1 MFTKVKGG
9 RTGTQKLRSR
19 TLGVNHSRWNFCS
32 IQPIEIDFTW
42 ISKFQKFLSCVFSYR
57 RPVTLVTLQTVF
69 PVVNDNSI
77 HVVFYFWLWW
87 SHVTPVLNNVS
98 VKRYVCSDGLS
109 TMCYKNVQTLNTW
122 CFNFSFELLIYGYF
136 SWTSYGWEWMWREIA
151 DFSRVWEEWLYLL
164 VFQVKWVHLFSDSW
178 STSGHILEEFRSY
191 VECC

>member
-19 TLGVNHSRWNFCS
+19 TLGVNHSR
-32 IQPIEIDFTW
+32 
-42 ISKFQKFLSCVFSYR
+42 

-77 HVVFYFWLWW
+77 HVVFYYWLWW
-87 SHVTPVLNNVS
+87 SHVTPVLNSVS

-109 TMCYKNVQTLNTW
+109 TMCYKKVQTLNTW